1 MIKMFVGRPLVYS
14 RPFVWWKET
23 SRTLL
28 LLYNSGHWLIS
39 YIPKVFKSKHVVY
52 TFVYTY
58 FPGGVPREYSGLEL
72 AYSDALTIMY
82 RTAKPVHV

>member
-1 MIKMFVGRPLVYS
+1 MKGNQQDAFIVVQQWSL
-14 RPFVWWKET
+14 T
-23 SRTLL
+23 D
-28 LLYNSGHWLIS
+28 HS

-72 AYSDALTIMY
+72 AYSDALTVMY